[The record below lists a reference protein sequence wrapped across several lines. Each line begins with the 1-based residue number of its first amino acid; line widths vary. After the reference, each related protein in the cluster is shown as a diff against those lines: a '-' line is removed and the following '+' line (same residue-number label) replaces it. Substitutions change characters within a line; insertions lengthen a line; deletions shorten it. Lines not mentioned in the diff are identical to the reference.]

1 MGSVEVKKADFSA
14 SPREWWEK
22 FFETSEDAMLICA
35 ADGSVKRANRRALQ
49 LLMNGD
55 EIKDYKIDLLQ
66 YLTNETAREAKELLN
81 RETGCQVTIP
91 AIAII
96 CRDEIRQIADLLFT
110 PLEGGDSLVII
121 RDASRRRR
129 MESHVQRLLA
139 AIEVT
144 RDVIFLTDAEL
155 RIVFTNPAFLTV
167 TGYTIEEALGQ
178 KADFLRAPEESE
190 KYKACIAAVTSGYDW
205 EGELVN
211 IRADGKRYIVAA
223 SISPIYDKQGVFL
236 GYASF
241 EKNITEQKLLE
252 NEIVK
257 EKNYINSII
266 NSLDSAVYTT
276 DKDFK
281 LFHFNDGWKNFP
293 KRHGFLNLSEPP
305 AVGRSIFDYIEDEN
319 KQEELK
325 AIFQSVIEGGETR
338 EIRSGCGN
346 SHWVVKISPWQM
358 DGDNKGIIYMVTDQT
373 KFYELQRQLYQAQK
387 METIGALAAGVAHDF
402 NNLLMAIQVN
412 TSMLL
417 MKDDIDESTRG
428 ALQEIETAAVRAA
441 SITKQLLSFSRPS
454 DDLDVVVDF
463 NSIAEEA
470 RHLFKRSL
478 RQDVEVKIIPA
489 EPAPRILINP
499 TRAHQVLINL
509 FINAQDAMPHG
520 GTITVINQYRRLT
533 YEQSLKAHKP
543 PGTIFLCCSVNDTG
557 TGIPPEIMQKIF
569 EPFFTTKEKG
579 KGTGLGLSIVN
590 SIVIQSGGFIEVSS
604 EVGKGTT
611 FDIYFPLSTGEIKLE
626 EQKSAPKILKGSG
639 RILVVDD
646 LDLVLEVAQRFLTLL
661 GYEVQVAHSV
671 DEAISILETSE
682 KPFDLLFTDYN
693 MSGRNGIDLIYEARE
708 KWKNMKFIL
717 TSGYIGENER
727 QLVESIPFVRIL
739 NKPYNVKEAAEL
751 ISEMLTEKK

>member
-1 MGSVEVKKADFSA
+1 MESVNVKIENAHQQ
-14 SPREWWEK
+14 PREWWER
-22 FFETSEDAMLICA
+22 FFETSEDAMLICG
-35 ADGSVKRANRRALQ
+35 ADGTVKRANRRAFQ
-49 LLMNGD
+49 LLTKRD
-55 EIKDYKIDLLQ
+55 EVGSNNVNIFEN
-66 YLTNETAREAKELLN
+66 LTLETAKEAKELLS
-81 RETGCQVTIP
+81 RESGCQVTIP

-96 CRDEIRQIADLLFT
+96 SEDEIRQIVDLLFT
-110 PLEGGDSLVII
+110 PLGNGNSLVII

-139 AIEVT
+139 AVEVT
-144 RDVIFLTDAEL
+144 NDVIILTDSEF
-155 RIVFTNPAFLTV
+155 RILFTNPAFMTV
-167 TGYTIEEALGQ
+167 TGYTIEDALGR
-178 KADFLRAPEESE
+178 KADFLRAPEELE
-190 KYKACIAAVTSGYDW
+190 KYQECIRTVSSGYDW
-205 EGELVN
+205 EGELIN
-211 IRADGKRYIVAA
+211 KRADGSRYVVAA
-223 SISPIYDKQGVFL
+223 TISPIYDREGVFL

-241 EKNITEQKLLE
+241 ERNITKQKLLE
-252 NEIVK
+252 NEIIQ
-257 EKNYINSII
+257 EKNYVNSII

-281 LFHFNDGWKNFP
+281 LFHFNNKWKNFP
-293 KRHGFLNLSEPP
+293 QKHGFLNLSEPP
-305 AVGRSIFDYIEDEN
+305 AVGKSIFDYIEDGEKRN
-319 KQEELK
+319 ELK
-325 AIFQSVIEGGETR
+325 AIFDSVIAQGETR
-338 EIRSGCGN
+338 EIRSGCDN
-346 SHWVVKISPWQM
+346 RHWVVKISPWQM
-358 DGDNKGIIYMVTDQT
+358 DGDNKGIIYMVTDHT
-373 KFYELQRQLYQAQK
+373 KFHELQKQLYQAQK

-417 MKDDIDESTRG
+417 LKDNIDETVRT

-489 EPAPRILINP
+489 EPPPKILINP
-499 TRAHQVLINL
+499 TRAHQVLLNL
-509 FINAQDAMPHG
+509 FINAQDAMPNG
-520 GTITVINQYRRLT
+520 GTITVRNQYRELT
-533 YEQSLKAHKP
+533 YEQSLKARKP
-543 PGTIFLCCSVNDTG
+543 QGTQFLCCSVSDTG
-557 TGIPPEIMQKIF
+557 TGIPPEIMRKIF

-590 SIVIQSGGFIEVSS
+590 SIVLQSSGFIEVSS

-611 FDIYFPLSTGEIKLE
+611 FDIYFPLATGEVRVDKE
-626 EQKSAPKILKGSG
+626 KTEHQVLKGSG

-646 LDLVLEVAQRFLTLL
+646 LDLVLEVAQRFLSLL
-661 GYEVQVAHSV
+661 GYEVQLAHSF
-671 DEAISILETSE
+671 DEAINILETSE

-693 MSGRNGIDLIYEARE
+693 MGGKNGIDLICEARE

-727 QLVESIPFVRIL
+727 QMVESIPFVRIL
-739 NKPYNVKEAAEL
+739 NKPYNVKEAAVL
-751 ISEMLTEKK
+751 IAEMLSKKG